1 MLGKHD
7 VVAFVATAQSDR
19 TKEFYERVLGLR
31 LVEDSPFALVF
42 DAHGTMLRIQKV
54 KELQPAPYTAL
65 GWNVPD
71 IRAAVENLSGKGIRF
86 ERYEGVPQN
95 DLGIWLTPSGAQ
107 VAWFKDP
114 SGNILSLTQ
123 FPPR

>member
-65 GWNVPD
+65 GWDVPD

-123 FPPR
+123 FPPQ

>member
-1 MLGKHD
+1 MLGKND
-7 VVAFVATAQSDR
+7 VVAFIATAQSDR
-19 TKEFYERVLGLR
+19 TKEFYERVLGLD

-65 GWNVPD
+65 GWHVPD
-71 IRAAVENLSGKGIRF
+71 IRAAVESLSGKGIRF
-86 ERYEGVPQN
+86 ERYEGVPQD
-95 DLGIWLTPSGAQ
+95 DLGIWLTPSGAH

>member
-7 VVAFVATAQSDR
+7 VVAFIATAQSDR
-19 TKEFYERVLGLR
+19 TKEFYERVLGLD

-65 GWNVPD
+65 GWHVPD
-71 IRAAVENLSGKGIRF
+71 IRAAVESLSGKGIRF
-86 ERYEGVPQN
+86 ERYEGVRQD
-95 DLGIWLTPSGAQ
+95 DLGIWLTPSGSQ

>member
-1 MLGKHD
+1 MLGRHD
-7 VVAFVATAQSDR
+7 VVAFIATAQSDR
-19 TKEFYERVLGLR
+19 TKEFYERVLGLD

-65 GWNVPD
+65 GWHVPD
-71 IRAAVENLSGKGIRF
+71 IRAAVESLSGKGIRF
-86 ERYEGVPQN
+86 ERYEGVPQD
-95 DLGIWLTPSGAQ
+95 DLGIWLTPSGAH

>member
-7 VVAFVATAQSDR
+7 VVAFIATAQSDR
-19 TKEFYERVLGLR
+19 TKEFYERVLGLD